1 MITLK
6 SVEWKTVR
14 NIALKVKVVTSDE
27 RHYLCQII
35 RQKGDYCCDIMK
47 DWYETLDI
55 KRAKTALQLIKLLGD
70 FWHCDLKDLVDE
82 ALDIES
88 IHEE

>member
-1 MITLK
+1 MNTLK
-6 SVEWKTVR
+6 LVEWKTVR

-27 RHYLCQII
+27 RHYLVQII
-35 RQKGDYCCDIMK
+35 KQNGDYYCDIMN

-55 KRAKTALQLIKLLGD
+55 KSAKTALQLIKLLGN
-70 FWHCDLKDLVDE
+70 FWHCDLKALVDV
-82 ALDIES
+82 ALDIEG